1 VSPGRPRMVLATGNR
16 GKAREIGELL
26 APASVEIVPQSDFG
40 LESAAETASTF
51 IENALLKARHAA
63 LGSGLPAIADDSGLV
78 VDALGGAP
86 GIHSARYAGGGGD
99 AANVGKLLAALE
111 GVSADGRR
119 ARFVCVAVLLRHPDD
134 PLPLVCEGRW
144 EGAIALAPRGSGG
157 FGYDPVFIPAG
168 GTRTAAEL
176 NPDEKNR
183 LSHRG
188 RAFARLLDRLRAGP
202 LSASPPVGGVP

>member
-1 VSPGRPRMVLATGNR
+1 MNAGRRRIVLASGNP

-26 APASVEIVPQSDFG
+26 APAGVDIVPQSGFG

-86 GIHSARYAGGGGD
+86 GIHSARYAGGSGD
-99 AANVGKLLAALE
+99 AANIAKLLAALA
-111 GVSADGRR
+111 GVPADGRG

-144 EGAIALAPRGSGG
+144 EGAIATRPSGSGG
-157 FGYDPVFIPAG
+157 FGYDPVFVPAG
-168 GTRTAAEL
+168 DSRTAAEL
-176 NPDEKNR
+176 APDEKNR

-188 RAFARLLDRLRAGP
+188 RAFAELLARLHAGSLP
-202 LSASPPVGGVP
+202 AVRPAGGAP